1 MLRKLTVIAAILA
14 ALAIP
19 GAAMAKHGGGGHHG
33 GHHGRRS
40 SWPSCA
46 VMAMRMVATAT
57 VHWNRHN
64 NWNNRHWNAT
74 GTGNRHWHGGHGRW
88 WGGRWYAYGVG
99 SCWRLV
105 PGGWVW
111 VCN

>member
-19 GAAMAKHGGGGHHG
+19 GAAMAGKHGGGHGH
-33 GHHGRRS
+33 
-40 SWPSCA
+40 WK
-46 VMAMRMVATAT
+46 
-57 VHWNRHN
+57 
-64 NWNNRHWNAT
+64 
-74 GTGNRHWHGGHGRW
+74 GGHGHWKGGHGHYNKRW
-88 WGGRWYAYGVG
+88 YGHGYKNYGWRGHGRYWGGRWYAYGVG